1 MIFTSFENLTVW
13 LEKYMWHNVRPLD
26 KTNDPLEREQLLMK
40 KEQFKIGNPL
50 NTLTLNSQ
58 NGYV

>member
-40 KEQFKIGNPL
+40 KEQFKIGNPYNIL
-50 NTLTLNSQ
+50 
-58 NGYV
+58 